1 MSKYFGEYFG
11 PSTRR
16 PYFSTQM
23 PQLFVIKI
31 CFTFKI
37 NTIYGTGQDTRNL
50 CNKFNYQGSAI
61 RILYLTVASPKSK
74 DASSR
79 VLSVTAPCPRI
90 KILGS
95 LVLGSRVPG
104 LRVPGSPFSG
114 PDLRISHFD
123 TMSVLQDFCQ
133 KYMILVFTSQ
143 RSSSYAKY
151 QAQLYTKPQAH
162 VVHSFHISAIFVK
175 TKLTVSVWLKE
186 KTHKNRKNIQ
196 PILSKQ

>member
-61 RILYLTVASPKSK
+61 RILCLTVASPKSE

-79 VLSVTAPCPRI
+79 ALSVTAPCPRV

-95 LVLGSRVPG
+95 LVLGSRVPA

-114 PDLRISHFD
+114 PDLRIYHFD
-123 TMSVLQDFCQ
+123 TMSVLQEFCQ
-133 KYMILVFTSQ
+133 KYMILVFTS
-143 RSSSYAKY
+143 SK
-151 QAQLYTKPQAH
+151 
-162 VVHSFHISAIFVK
+162 VVQICEVSGSVIHEATGARGAFIPHFSNFCKSKIDNVC
-175 TKLTVSVWLKE
+175 LT
-186 KTHKNRKNIQ
+186 
-196 PILSKQ
+196 